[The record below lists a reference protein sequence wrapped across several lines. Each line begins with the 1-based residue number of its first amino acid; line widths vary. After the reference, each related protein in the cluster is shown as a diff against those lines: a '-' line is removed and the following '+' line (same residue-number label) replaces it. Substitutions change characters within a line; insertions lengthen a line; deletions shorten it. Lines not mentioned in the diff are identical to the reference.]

1 MANSEEPGIFTNYLS
16 ATLLTTMVPRILF
29 VYTSANKLISR
40 SRQTV
45 SSSIQHHEYIDI
57 DTSIQGYWLS
67 EAAHPYYTLVPKFEI
82 DFASPK
88 KTFPVDTDSVT
99 VGSILSVF

>member
-1 MANSEEPGIFTNYLS
+1 MA
-16 ATLLTTMVPRILF
+16 PRVLF
-29 VYTSANKLISR
+29 VFTSANKKISR
-40 SRQTV
+40 GRRTV
-45 SSSIQHHEYIDI
+45 SSSVQRHDYIHI
-57 DTSIQGYWLS
+57 DALLQGYWLS
-67 EAAHPYYTLVPKFEI
+67 EAAHPYYTLVPDFDI